1 MKSFSKY
8 GCACLLLLLL
18 SVSVACNSVESPSKT
33 SEVKPKEAASAP
45 ATTNTQPAAIDEP
58 KQTATSTMPKTASPL
73 PVVGFIGIAS
83 AGLAL
88 TLRVIR
94 KWNTKQRD

>member
-1 MKSFSKY
+1 MNGLKKY
-8 GCACLLLLLL
+8 FFAGLLMVLV
-18 SVSVACNSVESPSKT
+18 SVSVACSSVESPSKT
-33 SEVKPKEAASAP
+33 SEVKPKEAASTP
-45 ATTNTQPAAIDEP
+45 ATTTTQPATIDEP

-88 TLRVIR
+88 TMRSIR
-94 KWNTKQRD
+94 KWNAKQPD

>member
-1 MKSFSKY
+1 MNRLWKY
-8 GCACLLLLLL
+8 FCTGLFLLLLL
-18 SVSVACNSVESPSKT
+18 VSVACNSVESPSKT
-33 SEVKPKEAASAP
+33 SEVKPKEAAGAP
-45 ATTNTQPAAIDEP
+45 ATTPPQPAVVDEP

-88 TLRVIR
+88 TLRTIR
-94 KWNTKQRD
+94 KWNAKRPD